1 MLTQIEV
8 CKLAKAELVRQRKA
22 EQEKYLTCS
31 DESAVIVA
39 DRIRKLDKD
48 ISLIGHMI
56 DILIRAEINKL
67 KYKTTTTTQE

>member
-1 MLTQIEV
+1 MLTQIEIL
-8 CKLAKAELVRQRKA
+8 KLARLELLRQRKD
-22 EQEKYLTCS
+22 EQAKYLRQG
-31 DESAVIVA
+31 EVIVT
-39 DRIRKLDKD
+39 DKLKKLDKD